1 MTAPRASRRI
11 VAGALAG
18 ALLAAAALASAG
30 CVEKNAY
37 LELELDFPAD
47 PRASAN
53 GGDARNAVVRVNT
66 GDVSF
71 DEDWESSEALS
82 PVRLDPKQPTKLQVS
97 VEGRAEIETKPVR
110 IKARFCADPN
120 CVGIHDDIAPE
131 VRFEIE
137 RAFYLGKRTSLTL
150 TVDCIPNV
158 ATETDPPP
166 TCAIGNEAVSTIPKC
181 SVAGCREGVTTNYCA
196 NSKHFCE
203 E

>member
-1 MTAPRASRRI
+1 MTAPRR
-11 VAGALAG
+11 AGPRALAF
-18 ALLAAAALASAG
+18 ALLAASALGGAG
-30 CVEKNAY
+30 CIEKNAY
-37 LELELDFPAD
+37 LELELVFPAD
-47 PRASAN
+47 PRASGSTA
-53 GGDARNAVVRVNT
+53 ARQAVVRVNT

-71 DEDWESSEALS
+71 EEDWESSEALS
-82 PVRLDPKQPTKLQVS
+82 AVALDPKEPTKLQVS
-97 VEGRAEIETKPVR
+97 VEGREEIETKPVR
-110 IKARFCADPN
+110 IKVRFCTDPS

-150 TVDCIPNV
+150 PVECIPNV

-166 TCAIGNEAVSTIPKC
+166 ACALENEAVSTIPRC

-196 NSKHFCE
+196 SSRHFCE